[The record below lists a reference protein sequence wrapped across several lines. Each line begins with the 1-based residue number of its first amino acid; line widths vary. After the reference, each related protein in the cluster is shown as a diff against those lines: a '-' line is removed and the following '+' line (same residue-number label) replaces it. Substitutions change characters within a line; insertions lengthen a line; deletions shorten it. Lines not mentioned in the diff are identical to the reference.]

1 MTSSLESLVRL
12 HDKTLVAARQAAR
25 RRASSRERYYPETV
39 ATHVERSTAPRS
51 RAVWRRRLGTLLIVA
66 GVGVL
71 AWVLVTWQWNDPI
84 TSLYTRWQQ
93 SRLDDAY
100 AEVVRREATRPPV
113 AIPGSDPREARAAV
127 QRAARRYRKNAPTGA
142 AIGRIVVPRL
152 GLDMVLVNGT
162 DTGTLKKGPGRD
174 ARTFMPGEGELV
186 YIAGHRTTYLAPF
199 AHLDRLEAGDRIK
212 LEMPYA
218 TFLYRVMRHRI
229 VDDQDL
235 SVLESHSREE
245 VALQAC
251 HPRFFATQRYIVWA
265 KPVEVEPRG
274 GSPFRPTR

>member
-1 MTSSLESLVRL
+1 
-12 HDKTLVAARQAAR
+12 
-25 RRASSRERYYPETV
+25 V
-39 ATHVERSTAPRS
+39 ATRVERSTAPRS
-51 RAVWRRRLGTLLIVA
+51 RAAWRRRLGTLLIVA

-71 AWVLVTWQWNDPI
+71 AWVLVTWQWNDPV

-100 AEVVRREATRPPV
+100 AEVVRREATKPPV
-113 AIPGSDPREARAAV
+113 ATPASDPREALVAV
-127 QRAARRYRKNAPTGA
+127 KTAARRYRMTARSGG

-152 GLDMVLVNGT
+152 GLDMVVVNGT
-162 DTGTLKKGPGRD
+162 DSSVLKKGPGRD
-174 ARTFMPGEGELV
+174 PRTFMPGEGKLS

-199 AHLDRLEAGDRIK
+199 AYIDRLERGDRIT
-212 LEMPYA
+212 LEMPYG
-218 TFLYRVMRHRI
+218 TFVYRVTEHRI

-235 SVLESHSREE
+235 SVLESRGREE

-265 KPVEVEPRG
+265 RPVRITPRG
-274 GSPFRPTR
+274 GESFRTPG

>member
-1 MTSSLESLVRL
+1 VET
-12 HDKTLVAARQAAR
+12 AADGTRV
-25 RRASSRERYYPETV
+25 SRSGS
-39 ATHVERSTAPRS
+39 A
-51 RAVWRRRLGTLLIVA
+51 WRRRLGTVLVVA
-66 GVGVL
+66 GAGLLV
-71 AWVLVTWQWNDPI
+71 WVLVTWQWNDPI

-93 SRLDDAY
+93 HRLDGAY
-100 AEVVRREATRPPV
+100 AEIVRREAARPPV
-113 AIPGSDPREARAAV
+113 SKPAADPRATEAAV
-127 QRAARRYRKNAPTGA
+127 AAAARRYRKSASTGG

-162 DTGTLKKGPGRD
+162 DSGTLKKGPGRD

-199 AHLDRLEAGDRIK
+199 AHIDRLDRGDRIT

-218 TFLYRVMRHRI
+218 TVVYRVTGHRI
-229 VDDQDL
+229 VDDEDL
-235 SVLESHSREE
+235 SVLESHGREE

-265 KPVEVEPRG
+265 KPIEVEPRG
-274 GSPFRPTR
+274 GTHYRVAP

>member
-1 MTSSLESLVRL
+1 MDT
-12 HDKTLVAARQAAR
+12 
-25 RRASSRERYYPETV
+25 P
-39 ATHVERSTAPRS
+39 VERSTVLRS
-51 RAVWRRRLGTLLIVA
+51 RGAWRRRLGTLLIVA

-93 SRLDDAY
+93 SRLDDRY

-113 AIPGSDPREARAAV
+113 ATPDADPRKARAAV
-127 QRAARRYRKNAPTGA
+127 KQAARRYRKSAPTGG

-199 AHLDRLEAGDRIK
+199 AHIDRLERGDRIT
-212 LEMPYA
+212 LEMPYG
-218 TFLYRVMRHRI
+218 TLVYRVSEHRI

-235 SVLESHSREE
+235 SVLESRGREE
-245 VALQAC
+245 IALQAC

-265 KPVEVEPRG
+265 RPVEITPRG
-274 GSPFRPTR
+274 GESFRTSD